1 VSGGGI
7 GALEQAMSAALAA
20 PVAEAQPYVQRQP
33 GRNAAERSGREKR
46 QRRGLWISVTPLVTI
61 LRRLKTRGA
70 AGAKELLGEGGG
82 FSGRLTL
89 RGITGLIRASVNAV
103 GRI

>member
-61 LRRLKTRGA
+61 LRR
-70 AGAKELLGEGGG
+70 
-82 FSGRLTL
+82 
-89 RGITGLIRASVNAV
+89 
-103 GRI
+103 